1 MKQCTSVKFSG
12 HALRRMFDRQL
23 STEEVIFTIQ
33 TGATITGYPDD
44 KPYPSELRLGWVNG
58 KPVHVVVA
66 QNQENNECYVITAYV
81 PLPEIWSDDF
91 KIRRN

>member
-12 HALRRMFDRQL
+12 HALRRMFDRKL

-33 TGATITGYPDD
+33 TGETITGYPDD
-44 KPYPSELRLGWVNG
+44 KPYPSELRLGWVSD

-81 PLPEIWSDDF
+81 PSSEIWSDDF
-91 KIRRN
+91 KIRRS